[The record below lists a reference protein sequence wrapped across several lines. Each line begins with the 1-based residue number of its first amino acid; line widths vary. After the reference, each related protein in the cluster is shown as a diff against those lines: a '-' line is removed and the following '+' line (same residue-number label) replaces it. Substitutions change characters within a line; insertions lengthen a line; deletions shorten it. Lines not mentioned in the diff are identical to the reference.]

1 MTRRSGQAALP
12 RLPVGPGRPGMS
24 RRARAHVSVALALTI
39 VAIGAA
45 AVLLAVFPPNDQS
58 LLRAGAPAPDFTL
71 HSAAGAVT
79 SLPDLRGSPV
89 LLEFCATWSSP
100 CTIEARTLDR
110 LAAQAPARAAVVSI
124 DGDSENAA
132 SVASFVRFNHVR
144 FPVLLDPGAR
154 TVSFPAH
161 GPRGPV
167 TGRYRVTEFP
177 TFYVLDGRGNVAW
190 TAVGSQPEALLA
202 RELRLAAR
210 SVP

>member
-12 RLPVGPGRPGMS
+12 RLPLGPGRPGMS
-24 RRARAHVSVALALTI
+24 KRARARLGVALALTI
-39 VAIGAA
+39 AAIVAA
-45 AVLLAVFPPNDQS
+45 AVLLAVFPPNGKS
-58 LLRAGAPAPDFTL
+58 LLRVGAAAPDFTL
-71 HSAAGAVT
+71 HSSSGVVT

-100 CTIEARTLDR
+100 CTRAVASLDE

-124 DGDSENAA
+124 DGDSEDAA

-144 FPVLLDPGAR
+144 FPVLLDPGAK

-167 TGRYRVTEFP
+167 TGRYRVSEFP
-177 TFYVLDGRGNVAW
+177 TFYVLDRRGKVAW
-190 TAVGSQPEALLA
+190 TAVGPQPEALLA